1 MNALVKYFTTK
12 YPEKKILGLRCRNIH
27 FGTVENI
34 SLFHLTRRFHSWL
47 LKKNSLLSVPWVLIR
62 NRWWIRCLK
71 IVLNVEKKVIQSF
84 YKIHVHLISAI
95 QLTWLGKKNR
105 SRNDVHSICNRQWFS
120 DYNLKFLLVDW
131 IDDSCAYFLLQWC
144 GIFDGGLW
152 RSKQFTV

>member
-1 MNALVKYFTTK
+1 MPWSNTLQLNIQKKRYWVWGAEIFTSELLKTSHCF
-12 YPEKKILGLRCRNIH
+12 IWLGV
-27 FGTVENI
+27 FTAG
-34 SLFHLTRRFHSWL
+34 WL

-71 IVLNVEKKVIQSF
+71 IVLKCRKKGHSVVLQETCPFNKCNTVDMI
-84 YKIHVHLISAI
+84 
-95 QLTWLGKKNR
+95 GKKKR

-120 DYNLKFLLVDW
+120 DYYLKFLLVDW